1 MGWPTSASAASAE
14 TGRREPRGDTRERL
28 LDAAARVMLAR
39 GALGLTL
46 DAVAA
51 EAEVSKG
58 GLLYHFP
65 SKEVL
70 LRAMV
75 AHLVEATEARI
86 AASLQGEA
94 KAGAA
99 EAPGGWL
106 RGYLAAWVQQTEGAA
121 ADRKLGQALLA
132 AAAVDPRFLED
143 LRRQDAAWGAR
154 LRADGLDPLRALI
167 VRLAIDGLWFN
178 ETFGLPVVAANERAA
193 LRCRLEEMTRP

>member
-1 MGWPTSASAASAE
+1 MNASPAESAAAVGSE
-14 TGRREPRGDTRERL
+14 RGATRERL
-28 LDAAARVMLAR
+28 LDAAARVVLAR

-46 DAVAA
+46 EAVAA

-65 SKEVL
+65 SKEAL

-75 AHLVEATEARI
+75 GRLVEATEARI
-86 AASLQGEA
+86 AASLAHEA
-94 KAGAA
+94 EAGGS

-106 RGYLAAWVQQTEGAA
+106 RGYLAAWVREAEGAS
-121 ADRKLGQALLA
+121 ADRTLGQALLA

-154 LRADGLDPLRALI
+154 LRADGIDPIRALI

-178 ETFGLPVVAANERAA
+178 ETFGLPVVAADERAA
-193 LRCRLEEMTRP
+193 LRRRLEEMTRP